1 MLKHSESQGEFRR
14 ESHLSL
20 RCGQTINIPKRYEY
34 MHSKSYIVR
43 RQRAELELELELE
56 LYCNVIIVQGHKDV
70 IYVFGV

>member
-14 ESHLSL
+14 ESHSSL

-34 MHSKSYIVR
+34 MCSQSYIVR
-43 RQRAELELELELE
+43 RQRVESESESELES
-56 LYCNVIIVQGHKDV
+56 YCNVIIVQGRKDI